1 MLLWQV
7 DNIRKSILT
16 HSYLLTEIWEQRE
29 APHVPIPI
37 HRVVHKNFGI
47 HTMSIICAI
56 PFDNNQFVFDVL
68 FADETSQKYALS
80 VLISLSNSGENGKVR
95 FAMHHA

>member
-16 HSYLLTEIWEQRE
+16 HSCLLTKIWEQRE

-37 HRVVHKNFGI
+37 HHEDFGI
-47 HTMSIICAI
+47 HTMSIICVT

-68 FADETSQKYALS
+68 FADETSQKHALS